1 MLSFKKAI
9 AIFLTL
15 IVFIGFDVYFLAPN
29 EGIRTFNLIAEF
41 YFALIAAV
49 LFLSVDALKGRRYY
63 NYLNIGFY
71 LAFVSMYIDWLDQL
85 HYHNEV
91 YTAIGEKLTLMI
103 SLTLIIIGI
112 RQWIVDFSQLNKVLQ
127 KKAMTD
133 ELTGLY
139 NRRGLLEKIEIM
151 EQVAMTSNLS
161 LSFVIADLDDFKEY
175 NDAMGHMV
183 GDELLCQLGKSLLL
197 LMNKNEV
204 IGRWGGEEFAICL
217 LGYDVNTAKEF
228 AEKVRLA
235 VQQIALP
242 SVMGNRKLSLSLG
255 VAEHLKHESIMDTIK
270 RADRS
275 LYKAK
280 RNGKNQVFSCSTENT
295 QCTTV

>member
-1 MLSFKKAI
+1 MLSLKKAI
-9 AIFLTL
+9 AVLLTIIVLTGFDFFFLT
-15 IVFIGFDVYFLAPN
+15 PN
-29 EGIRTFNLIAEF
+29 VGIRTFNLVAEF

-49 LFLSVDALKGRRYY
+49 LFLSIDALKERRYY

-139 NRRGLLEKIEIM
+139 NRRGLL
-151 EQVAMTSNLS
+151 VS
-161 LSFVIADLDDFKEY
+161 
-175 NDAMGHMV
+175 
-183 GDELLCQLGKSLLL
+183 
-197 LMNKNEV
+197 
-204 IGRWGGEEFAICL
+204 
-217 LGYDVNTAKEF
+217 
-228 AEKVRLA
+228 
-235 VQQIALP
+235 
-242 SVMGNRKLSLSLG
+242 
-255 VAEHLKHESIMDTIK
+255 
-270 RADRS
+270 
-275 LYKAK
+275 
-280 RNGKNQVFSCSTENT
+280 
-295 QCTTV
+295 